1 MKSIYP
7 IRLDKYT
14 YNFWQANWE
23 SPIAPVEYLF
33 MSHSSQSPQDD
44 TKVDYDFR
52 YLSIGMLKEE
62 PQLNR
67 ISGRCS

>member
-1 MKSIYP
+1 VKSIYSISINKFSNNIP
-7 IRLDKYT
+7 I
-14 YNFWQANWE
+14 AGWE
-23 SPIAPVEYLF
+23 SAVGGVEYLII
-33 MSHSSQSPQDD
+33 SHSNLKQQHG